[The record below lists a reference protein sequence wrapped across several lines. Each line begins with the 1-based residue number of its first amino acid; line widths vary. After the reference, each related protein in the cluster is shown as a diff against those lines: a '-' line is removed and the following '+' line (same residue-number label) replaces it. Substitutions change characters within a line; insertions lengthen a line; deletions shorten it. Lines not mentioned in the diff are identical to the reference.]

1 MEHIKTTIL
10 DLSPFNIKLK
20 KLQEIDMANNIK
32 SRKAIIEKLDD
43 LIFIADNIEGKKFIP
58 DTIEK
63 RKVIADF
70 KPETICKK

>member
-1 MEHIKTTIL
+1 
-10 DLSPFNIKLK
+10 
-20 KLQEIDMANNIK
+20 MANNIK